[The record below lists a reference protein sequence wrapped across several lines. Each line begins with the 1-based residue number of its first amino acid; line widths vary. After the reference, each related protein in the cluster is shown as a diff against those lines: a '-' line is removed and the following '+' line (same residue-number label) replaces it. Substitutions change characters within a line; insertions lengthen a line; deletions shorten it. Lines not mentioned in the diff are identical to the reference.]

1 MLVTQPVHEWYSD
14 PMKTRLF
21 AAVAASLLVSF
32 AAAGGRRRPRRPAQA
47 LPAPK
52 INAALP
58 AAGKLETAVLSG
70 GCFWGIPGVF
80 EHVKGVK
87 KVYSGY
93 SGGMGATAQY
103 ELVST
108 GTTGHAESVQIVF
121 DPQEITYGQVLQIFF
136 TVATDPTQV
145 NMQFPD
151 EGPQYRGEIFYA
163 NADQKRVAE
172 AYIQQLNDAHV
183 FRKPIATRVDPLKG
197 FFKAEDYHQDY
208 LILHPSQPYI
218 ATYDIPKVAMLREVF
233 PDRYVAKP
241 TMVFPTQQ
249 ATARPAKPS

>member
-1 MLVTQPVHEWYSD
+1 
-14 PMKTRLF
+14 MKTQLF
-21 AAVAASLLVSF
+21 AAVAA
-32 AAAGGRRRPRRPAQA
+32 AAAAFLISSAAPAAGVLKSGA

-52 INAALP
+52 VNVALP
-58 AAGKLETAVLSG
+58 AAGTMETAVLSG
-70 GCFWGIPGVF
+70 GCFWGIQGVF

-93 SGGMGATAQY
+93 SGGQGVAAHY

-121 DPQEITYGQVLQIFF
+121 DPHQISYGEVLQIFF
-136 TVATDPTQV
+136 TVATDPTQL
-145 NMQFPD
+145 NKQFPD
-151 EGPQYRGEIFYA
+151 EGTQYRGEVFYT
-163 NADQKRVAE
+163 NPDQKRVAE

-183 FRKPIATRVDPLKG
+183 FKKPIVTRVDPLKG

-208 LILHPSQPYI
+208 LTLHPEQPYI

-241 TMVFPTQQ
+241 TLVFSAEQPR
-249 ATARPAKPS
+249 ARPTT